1 MTLLAVSPN
10 EAALINKDFKNE
22 ATSPPHKV
30 FGGFRLPHE
39 TASSREKDSLNKVAS
54 LEDLRGCLTK

>member
-39 TASSREKDSLNKVAS
+39 TASSREREKDSPK
-54 LEDLRGCLTK
+54 